1 MSALLFF
8 LNKSSN
14 AFMLPEGMVSITMD
28 DVVSIT
34 NFSPIGNEVSALE
47 TYPPHVKNI
56 YQWPG
61 PTAYS
66 RFIKQEKRSTE
77 EMNPQEEISFY
88 LYWVCKF
95 LVCNQVQKSF
105 IPVAETLFAA
115 DCPVALAPFLLG
127 LAYSLLI
134 DGHRNSIQRQWL
146 WSPLASATL
155 GSGIFP

>member
-1 MSALLFF
+1 
-8 LNKSSN
+8 
-14 AFMLPEGMVSITMD
+14 MLPEGMVSITMD

-105 IPVAETLFAA
+105 IPVAETLNGTLNCHKIDKCANDEFSSLQSNH
-115 DCPVALAPFLLG
+115 VAKEPPFDQNQTHVCSCSG
-127 LAYSLLI
+127 CQCNSLL
-134 DGHRNSIQRQWL
+134 
-146 WSPLASATL
+146 
-155 GSGIFP
+155 